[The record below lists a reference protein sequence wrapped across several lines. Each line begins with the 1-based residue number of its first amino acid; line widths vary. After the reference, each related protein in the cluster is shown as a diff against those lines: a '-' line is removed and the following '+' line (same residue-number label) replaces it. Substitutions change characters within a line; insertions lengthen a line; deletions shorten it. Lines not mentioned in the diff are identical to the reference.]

1 VIQPPAPVLSPK
13 SREQFCPEPLPSCS
27 GPGAAVTEDTPPRKM
42 SGELLKLLG
51 VAKLRYR
58 LDMEDAKVARSATIG
73 EFVVLETV
81 RVGGDVEL

>member
-1 VIQPPAPVLSPK
+1 
-13 SREQFCPEPLPSCS
+13 
-27 GPGAAVTEDTPPRKM
+27 M

-73 EFVVLETV
+73 EFVVLETL